1 MSGMSHF
8 GGQRWRWMP
17 LLWFYRAWVR
27 RNMDNSVRALYR
39 PLASWSESRNR
50 IVTPGDFQNAKE
62 VLVMCETFDEG
73 GSHIRVLSIEKRCRR
88 YRAASRCV
96 LIALSWRRDTLDGQA
111 RKTMQIWWM
120 LEARVHRPLRSARQD
135 RRRRNPG
142 MRRIA
147 T

>member
-17 LLWFYRAWVR
+17 LLWFHRAWVR

-50 IVTPGDFQNAKE
+50 IVTLGDFQNAKE

-88 YRAASRCV
+88 YRAAPRCV
-96 LIALSWRRDTLDGQA
+96 LIALSWRRNALDGQA

-120 LEARVHRPLRSARQD
+120 SGARVHRPLRGARQA

-142 MRRIA
+142 MRRTA